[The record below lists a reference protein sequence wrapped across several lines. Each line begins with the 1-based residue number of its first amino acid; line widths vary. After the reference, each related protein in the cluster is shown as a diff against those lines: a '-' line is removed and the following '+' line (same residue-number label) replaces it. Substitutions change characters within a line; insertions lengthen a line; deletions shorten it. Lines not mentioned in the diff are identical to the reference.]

1 MRTPKRLYAQQRL
14 IYQLNFCKLGCMAY
28 SGWHTSGS
36 RHPLNC
42 EGRLHIP
49 LIYLREINRDKSTLA
64 KQIALENKRAW
75 EEYR

>member
-1 MRTPKRLYAQQRL
+1 
-14 IYQLNFCKLGCMAY
+14 
-28 SGWHTSGS
+28 
-36 RHPLNC
+36 
-42 EGRLHIP
+42 